1 MRLEE
6 AVAWAA
12 LGLGLLV
19 GILLGVQTS
28 RLGRVEKQLRALTRG
43 AGAGA
48 AEKSLAELVAGQ
60 GTSIESMR
68 DRLDGLREAIASLE
82 KAVARSVQYVGL
94 VRYNP
99 FQEAGGD
106 QSFALALM
114 NKHHD
119 GVVISSLHSR
129 TATRF
134 YAKPIK
140 AGTSSVTL
148 SEEEMQ
154 ALQQA
159 IASGDKLSAKG

>member
-6 AVAWAA
+6 MAAWAA
-12 LGLGLLV
+12 LGLSLLV
-19 GILLGVQTS
+19 GILLILLTV
-28 RLGRVEKQLRALTRG
+28 RLGRVEKQFRALTRG

-48 AEKSLAELVAGQ
+48 TEKSLAELVVGQ
-60 GTSIESMR
+60 GTSIESLR
-68 DRLDGLREAIASLE
+68 DRLDGMHEVVGTLE

-106 QSFALALM
+106 QSFALALLDK
-114 NKHHD
+114 NRD
-119 GVVISSLHSR
+119 GVIISSLHGR
-129 TATRF
+129 TSTRF
-134 YAKPIK
+134 YAKPVK
-140 AGTSSVTL
+140 AGASHISL

-159 IASGDKLSAKG
+159 MGG

>member
-6 AVAWAA
+6 SVAWAA
-12 LGLGLLV
+12 LGLSLLV
-19 GILLGVQTS
+19 GILLIVQTV
-28 RLGRVEKQLRALTRG
+28 RLGRVERQFRALTRG

-48 AEKSLAELVAGQ
+48 AEKSLAELVVGQ

-68 DRLDGLREAIASLE
+68 DRLDGLHEVVGSLE
-82 KAVARSVQYVGL
+82 KGVARSVQYIGL

-106 QSFALALM
+106 QSFALALLDK
-114 NKHHD
+114 NRD
-119 GVVISSLHSR
+119 GVIISSLHGR

-140 AGTSSVTL
+140 AGASHL
-148 SEEEMQ
+148 SLSDEEMQ

-159 IASGDKLSAKG
+159 MGSVKRET